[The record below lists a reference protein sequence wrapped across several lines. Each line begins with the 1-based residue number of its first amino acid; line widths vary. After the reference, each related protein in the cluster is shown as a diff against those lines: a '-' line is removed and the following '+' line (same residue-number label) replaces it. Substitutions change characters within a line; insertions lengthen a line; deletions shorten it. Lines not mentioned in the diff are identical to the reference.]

1 MLHLE
6 QCLKKEIERHD
17 VVAAQLAGTR
27 TDAQMRLALAG
38 LQVQQAEEAQGRQ
51 AAAAAGTVGALHG
64 AHEAEV
70 ARLARAHEEHATQG
84 EREHDAEMEAERGAR
99 ERQAR
104 QQSAAVQGLQVQT
117 FLARRHSMG
126 KVPPWQ
132 CPSSA
137 PARDPATGRPA
148 TASGARASRLH
159 GRPFHC
165 VGPSR
170 RQLEQRSDEKEAAG
184 RAPEGSEQQVL
195 DA

>member
-1 MLHLE
+1 
-6 QCLKKEIERHD
+6 
-17 VVAAQLAGTR
+17 
-27 TDAQMRLALAG
+27 
-38 LQVQQAEEAQGRQ
+38 
-51 AAAAAGTVGALHG
+51 
-64 AHEAEV
+64 
-70 ARLARAHEEHATQG
+70 
-84 EREHDAEMEAERGAR
+84 MEAGRGAR

-104 QQSAAVQGLQVQT
+104 QQSAAVQGLQVKT

-137 PARDPATGRPA
+137 PAHPQGAPGGSGQLGTPRARGRPTGRPA

-159 GRPFHC
+159 SRPFQR

-184 RAPEGSEQQVL
+184 RALEGSEQQVL
-195 DA
+195 DARPQPHLQPYP

>member
-1 MLHLE
+1 MDEKRRKAVLHLE

-17 VVAAQLAGTR
+17 VVAAQLTGTR

-51 AAAAAGTVGALHG
+51 AAAATAAVGALHG

-84 EREHDAEMEAERGAR
+84 EREHDAEMEAERGTR

-117 FLARRHSMG
+117 FLARR
-126 KVPPWQ
+126 
-132 CPSSA
+132 
-137 PARDPATGRPA
+137 
-148 TASGARASRLH
+148 
-159 GRPFHC
+159 
-165 VGPSR
+165 
-170 RQLEQRSDEKEAAG
+170 QLEQRSDEKEAAG
-184 RAPEGSEQQVL
+184 RALEGSERQVL
-195 DA
+195 